1 MNYWPDRPPN
11 TIDFSK
17 LKKAQLQAYKDW
29 FMASIDGRIAGLHG
43 AVTSVSAFKTWE
55 PDYSRDSLKLLGEWF
70 LKNVKTRSLTESEIQ
85 AIKSST
91 PYDFGV
97 PQDTLTEESF
107 WLAFD
112 IGMYFGKTFASNFQR
127 LRWVQYIESK
137 RNIDFGHICLTGFGT
152 MVMNPVHLMTIVA
165 HGFGSGWYGGDR
177 IHEVYCIWE
186 KKVSPD

>member
-1 MNYWPDRPPN
+1 MALFQKPNNWLGWTIRTTRTGVDFQRNYCDYPLMNYWPDRPPN

-112 IGMYFGKTFASNFQR
+112 IGCTLVRRSHPIFS
-127 LRWVQYIESK
+127 
-137 RNIDFGHICLTGFGT
+137 D
-152 MVMNPVHLMTIVA
+152 
-165 HGFGSGWYGGDR
+165 
-177 IHEVYCIWE
+177 
-186 KKVSPD
+186 